1 MLSKGFKTF
10 QFSSWCEVCKRAVN
24 YWVFFNLNL
33 NNRSLGLTHMKDS
46 MAIVPSRSIS
56 NSPQLQGNYYRS
68 FQNFES
74 AFDQNPRF
82 SEFLS
87 ISYLVIA
94 LLVFVLFF
102 VLYQIT
108 LCYYFLYYFDCFM
121 KKMLRPPPLL
131 FLYCTF
137 RVHFQINSSC
147 FLFRL
152 RRFIRQ

>member
-94 LLVFVLFF
+94 LVFVLFF